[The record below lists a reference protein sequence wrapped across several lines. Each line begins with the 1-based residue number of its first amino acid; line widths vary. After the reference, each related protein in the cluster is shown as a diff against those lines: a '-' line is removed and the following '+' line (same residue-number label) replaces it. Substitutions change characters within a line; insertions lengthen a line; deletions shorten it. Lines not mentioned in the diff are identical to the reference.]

1 MTRIMR
7 LHIPVSDAK
16 EWISVIP
23 GADPEKVLV
32 VRQNGEEI
40 VVGIEADEP
49 IEPQLSRELESRNA
63 SG

>member
-7 LHIPVSDAK
+7 LRIPISDEK

-23 GADPEKVLV
+23 GADPDNVLV
-32 VRQNGEEI
+32 VRQNGEEV

-49 IEPQLSRELESRNA
+49 IEPQLSRKLTGRTLPD
-63 SG
+63 